1 MPYYSIAAQLLVHA
15 ILYRCMANRRA
26 ASGGECRSTSSLPT
40 FLASS
45 RPSLVMAARATGCRS
60 QECPLPVECRWSP
73 HWGPEWI
80 DHRNINGVVLAIGP
94 EGDQGRRQAGSFTGP
109 SPACTAVWKSA
120 SLTWLCRSI
129 RSPLMP
135 QEIARSPRM
144 SDILHD
150 DLGACQWRQISSWIM
165 LFCWSESKASLGCWE
180 RCLLV
185 MKWSLTLLN

>member
-1 MPYYSIAAQLLVHA
+1 MPYYFIQTKST
-15 ILYRCMANRRA
+15 
-26 ASGGECRSTSSLPT
+26 TSSCLRWRMQVYLLPAHILGKLT
-40 FLASS
+40 AK
-45 RPSLVMAARATGCRS
+45 PVDGS
-60 QECPLPVECRWSP
+60 QGNRVPAPKSVHCQWGEGDPLIGAPLFVLPHLPVMGALYNTLPFLGGTHHQAR
-73 HWGPEWI
+73 PEWI

-129 RSPLMP
+129 RSPPMP

-150 DLGACQWRQISSWIM
+150 DLGACQ
-165 LFCWSESKASLGCWE
+165 
-180 RCLLV
+180 
-185 MKWSLTLLN
+185 